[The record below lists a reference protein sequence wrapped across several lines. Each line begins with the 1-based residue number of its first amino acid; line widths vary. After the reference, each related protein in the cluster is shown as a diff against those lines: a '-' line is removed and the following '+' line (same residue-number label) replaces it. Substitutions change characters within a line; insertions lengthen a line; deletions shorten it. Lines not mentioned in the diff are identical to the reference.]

1 MEVPL
6 AELRWRMLASKLLEE
21 ELEFSLGHVVFTGL
35 GSWICEPGLQG
46 RRPAGGINV
55 GIVGT

>member
-1 MEVPL
+1 M
-6 AELRWRMLASKLLEE
+6 SKLLEE